1 MVNQAINLLEMVKTA
16 TKNVSTVSGLFKD
29 ELACVFDS
37 DESLDKKLLEWISE
51 IMAKDFEGIISKNV
65 DY

>member
-1 MVNQAINLLEMVKTA
+1 MNQAINLLEMVKTA

>member
-1 MVNQAINLLEMVKTA
+1 MVKTA

>member
-1 MVNQAINLLEMVKTA
+1 MNQAINLLEMVKTA

-37 DESLDKKLLEWISE
+37 DESLDKKLLEWISD